1 MESKAPL
8 EQTYEEP
15 FEWIPRWLWSAV
27 VGIALIL
34 GGIWLISSRISFGRS
49 GGINPAATTPVKAIA
64 LVGQPAPDFELKN
77 LAGETIRLS
86 DFKGKPVLVNFWA
99 TWCAPCR
106 AEAPELQAA
115 SVEYQDQL
123 VIIGVNLTTNDTPT
137 QVPAFVEE
145 FGLTFPIV
153 LDETGEV
160 SQAYQ
165 VIGLPTSIFIDQ
177 NGIVTDVRLGPINQ
191 AYIEAKLAE
200 MP

>member
-1 MESKAPL
+1 MENEAPL
-8 EQTYEEP
+8 EQTDEEP
-15 FEWIPRWLWSAV
+15 FEWIPHWLWSAV
-27 VGIALIL
+27 VGVALIL
-34 GGIWLISSRISFGRS
+34 GGIWLISSRISSGRS
-49 GGINPAATTPVKAIA
+49 GGFNSVATTPVKAVA
-64 LVGQPAPDFELKN
+64 LVGQSAPDFALKN
-77 LAGETIRLS
+77 MAGETIRLS
-86 DFKGKPVLVNFWA
+86 DFKGKSVLVNFWA

-106 AEAPELQAA
+106 AEAPVLQRAA
-115 SVEYQDQL
+115 VEYKDKL
-123 VIIGVNLTTNDTPT
+123 VIIGVNMTTNDTPA

-177 NGIVTDVRLGPINQ
+177 DGIITDVRLGPVDQ

-200 MP
+200 R

>member
-1 MESKAPL
+1 MENKAPL
-8 EQTYEEP
+8 EQTHEEP
-15 FEWIPRWLWSAV
+15 IEWIPRWLWSAV
-27 VGIALIL
+27 VGVALIL
-34 GGIWLISSRISFGRS
+34 GGIWLISSRISFSRS
-49 GGINPAATTPVKAIA
+49 GGISPAATTPVKAIA

-106 AEAPELQAA
+106 AEAPELQRAA
-115 SVEYQDQL
+115 VEYKDKL
-123 VIIGVNLTTNDTPT
+123 VIIGVNMTTDDTPA

-145 FGLTFPIV
+145 YGLTFPIV

-177 NGIVTDVRLGPINQ
+177 AGLIKDVRLGPINQ

>member
-1 MESKAPL
+1 MENKAPL
-8 EQTYEEP
+8 EQTHEEP
-15 FEWIPRWLWSAV
+15 IEWIPRWLWSAV
-27 VGIALIL
+27 VGVALIS

-49 GGINPAATTPVKAIA
+49 GGINPAPTTPVKAIA

-86 DFKGKPVLVNFWA
+86 DFKGRPVLVNFWA

-106 AEAPELQAA
+106 AEAPELQRAA
-115 SVEYQDQL
+115 VEYKDKL
-123 VIIGVNLTTNDTPT
+123 VIIGVNMTTNDTPA

-145 FGLTFPIV
+145 YGLTFPIV

-160 SQAYQ
+160 SQTYQ

-177 NGIVTDVRLGPINQ
+177 AGLIKDVRLGPINQ

>member
-1 MESKAPL
+1 MERKTPL
-8 EQTYEEP
+8 EQTHEEP
-15 FEWIPRWLWSAV
+15 SEWIPRWLWSAV
-27 VGIALIL
+27 VGVALIL

-64 LVGQPAPDFELKN
+64 LVGQPAPDFALKN
-77 LAGETIRLS
+77 LAGETVRLS

-106 AEAPELQAA
+106 AEAPELQRAA
-115 SVEYQDQL
+115 VEYKDKL
-123 VIIGVNLTTNDTPT
+123 VIIGVNMTTNDTRA

-145 FGLTFPIV
+145 FDLTFPIV

-177 NGIVTDVRLGPINQ
+177 AGLIKDVRLGPINQ
-191 AYIEAKLAE
+191 TYIEAKLAE